1 MSSTTETPKTDLPV
15 HLIIADV
22 WNEGSDESIEVHLL
36 LTNKEDEN
44 LVDLALSILAEEGYH
59 EAELLEVGTIE
70 DQPDEEPHRSA
81 WETARGGEVALIEF
95 DGDDEEE
102 EEDEE

>member
-1 MSSTTETPKTDLPV
+1 MPSTIEVSKADQPV

-36 LTNKEDEN
+36 FTNKEDEN
-44 LVDLALSILAEEGYH
+44 LVDLALGILAEEGYH

-81 WETARGGEVALIEF
+81 WQTARRGEVALIEF

-102 EEDEE
+102 DQV